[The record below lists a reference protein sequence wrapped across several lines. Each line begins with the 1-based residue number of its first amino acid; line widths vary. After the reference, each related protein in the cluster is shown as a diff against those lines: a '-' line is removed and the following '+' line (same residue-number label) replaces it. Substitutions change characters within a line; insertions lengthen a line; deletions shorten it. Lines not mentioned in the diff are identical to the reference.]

1 VKIVIST
8 GGYSRTASRNAI
20 STGGFLY
27 KTASGNAISTREH
40 FHCQFVLFSRQ
51 WKVFPP
57 FFKFS
62 ISTEIYIY
70 LHTQNIYIYIY
81 ILILINM

>member
-1 VKIVIST
+1 VDIAIST
-8 GGYSRTASRNAI
+8 GGYSRTASENII
-20 STGGFLY
+20 STDGFLS
-27 KTASGNAISTREH
+27 KPQVEIAFPLAVFLIKPPVE
-40 FHCQFVLFSRQ
+40 
-51 WKVFPP
+51 VFPP

-70 LHTQNIYIYIY
+70 LHTQTYIY